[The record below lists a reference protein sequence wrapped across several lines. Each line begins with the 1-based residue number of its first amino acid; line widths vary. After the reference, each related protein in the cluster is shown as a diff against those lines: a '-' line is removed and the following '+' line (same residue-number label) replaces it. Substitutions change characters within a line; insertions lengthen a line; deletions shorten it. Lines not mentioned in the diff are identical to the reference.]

1 MFEKLVYRASRG
13 KVLTHFDDH
22 VFTIKDFDGG
32 EKYRIVYILVFQ
44 SVGYLRDKIHKVCET
59 F

>member
-13 KVLTHFDDH
+13 KVLTHFDDQ

-32 EKYRIVYILVFQ
+32 EKYRIVYILVF
-44 SVGYLRDKIHKVCET
+44 
-59 F
+59 